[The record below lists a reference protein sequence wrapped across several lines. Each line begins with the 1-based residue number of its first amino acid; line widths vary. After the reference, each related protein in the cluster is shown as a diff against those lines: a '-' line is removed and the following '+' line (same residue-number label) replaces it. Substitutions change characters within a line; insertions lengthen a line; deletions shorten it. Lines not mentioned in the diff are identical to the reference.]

1 MKVTKYK
8 YVILSLFAVMLCSF
22 SCEGPEEMASLDFSP
37 VELKLYVMNDEGY
50 NLFDAKTEN
59 NLLSNDI
66 KAINNGA
73 AYPLN
78 TDYVEEEHEV
88 SPVSAA
94 TFYGLKLK
102 RDKTGETYVSIGE
115 FEGGKSFDNEIVT
128 IDWGDGTYNTIKF
141 DSRVSWWKS
150 EPIIHRFYF
159 LDKETVNNPMTLY
172 KRKIAVE
179 ESK

>member
-37 VELKLYVMNDEGY
+37 VALKLSVMNDEGY

-73 AYPLN
+73 TYPLI
-78 TDYVEEEHEV
+78 TDSEVEENEV
-88 SPVSAA
+88 SP
-94 TFYGLKLK
+94 
-102 RDKTGETYVSIGE
+102 
-115 FEGGKSFDNEIVT
+115 
-128 IDWGDGTYNTIKF
+128 
-141 DSRVSWWKS
+141 
-150 EPIIHRFYF
+150 
-159 LDKETVNNPMTLY
+159 
-172 KRKIAVE
+172 
-179 ESK
+179 